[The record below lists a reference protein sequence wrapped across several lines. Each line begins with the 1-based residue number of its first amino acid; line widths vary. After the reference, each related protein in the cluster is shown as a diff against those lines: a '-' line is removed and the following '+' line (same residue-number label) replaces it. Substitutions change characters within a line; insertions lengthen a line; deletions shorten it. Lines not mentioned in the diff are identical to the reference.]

1 MASLIDS
8 LSEVSSEIVRS
19 LADRLGEPR
28 DSIQKALQTSAA
40 TMLGAIASR
49 TKEPA
54 FMSQVTNMVIA
65 FGRSH
70 LAGSV
75 AAGSAFLATLF
86 GRDRPLVEKKIG
98 EAAGLGHASAAAV
111 LASTA
116 PLLLGILAPKISY
129 ITLERVVTD
138 DQPGFVSLIPA
149 GVPGL
154 SHLPGLAP
162 SAAVAGS
169 HHHRAHREANAGK
182 HWLWQVLLLGA
193 LLLSALVW
201 YSYRGSST

>member
-1 MASLIDS
+1 MTSLIDS
-8 LSEVSSEIVRS
+8 LSEVSPEIVRS
-19 LADRLGEPR
+19 LAERLDEPN

-40 TMLGAIASR
+40 AMLGAIASR
-49 TKEPA
+49 TNEPA
-54 FMSQVTNMVIA
+54 FMSQVTNMIIA

-75 AAGSAFLATLF
+75 EAGSAFLTTLF
-86 GRDRPLVEKKIG
+86 GRNRPAVEKKIA
-98 EAAGLGHASAAAV
+98 EAAGLRNPPAAAV

-116 PLLLGILAPKISY
+116 PLLMGLLAPKIASSS
-129 ITLERVVTD
+129 LERLVTD
-138 DQPGFVSLIPA
+138 DQPRFVSLIPA

-154 SHLPGLAP
+154 SRLPGLAA
-162 SAAVAGS
+162 SAAVASG
-169 HHHRAHREANAGK
+169 HHRPDANAGK

-193 LLLSALVW
+193 LLISALIW